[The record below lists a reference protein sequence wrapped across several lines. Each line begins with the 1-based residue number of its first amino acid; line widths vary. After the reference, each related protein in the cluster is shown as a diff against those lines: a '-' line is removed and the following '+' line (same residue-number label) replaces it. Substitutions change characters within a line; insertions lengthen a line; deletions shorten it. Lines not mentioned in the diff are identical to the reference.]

1 MSGSRGKRLPDIF
14 LSYSRSDRDVAER
27 IQARLAEEGYD
38 VFWDQ
43 NTPPGS
49 DWDTWIRERLRNS
62 RCVIV
67 LWSRTSVVSPNVR
80 HEAII
85 GRERAKLLP
94 VMVDDLSP
102 DDFPMGLFLVQAVK
116 VGRTRKSLA
125 AAWPK
130 LLEEVRAKLA
140 AQPQDAD
147 SPEPVKARPQRR
159 RRRVAI
165 ALAAAAAA
173 LLIGLLSL
181 PSLRLIL
188 DPDLPPVSPAAV
200 EAARSGEALARE
212 RVVRSAEEA
221 LTSGRRA
228 VGTSYAWLAGQ
239 LISAAPEQARAI
251 APEFFRYLP
260 SVESPEC
267 GCFITEDVP
276 HAVGNAWVMIAF
288 SRYRRPL
295 PEPFVRT
302 ILASQSREGWWPISF
317 TATRDASNAATHAT
331 AMLTVAL
338 VQARDAGTVPAAL
351 RAEVAQAIARAA
363 TWLNRGPQ
371 DGAEWSDYPNNERRV
386 ENTVFSAMAAVASR
400 LGGGGDGRAASA
412 FRRAVTTLPE
422 VTDSFPS
429 NSYVELANGER
440 FIDQYRHPT
449 SPWIGAAAAMTY
461 GGGSIGERRKLRA
474 ILREWIAT
482 DVGHE
487 RLLRQD
493 WMTGETLYL
502 RSLAFPMLIANDR
515 SS

>member
-1 MSGSRGKRLPDIF
+1 MPDIF
-14 LSYSRSDRDVAER
+14 LSYSRSDREVAER
-27 IQARLAEEGYD
+27 IQARLTSEGYD

-43 NTPPGS
+43 NTPPGT
-49 DWDTWIRERLRNS
+49 DWDTWIRDRLKES
-62 RCVIV
+62 RCVLV
-67 LWSRTSVVSPNVR
+67 LWSRSSVVSPNVR

-94 VMVDDLSP
+94 VMVDDLNP

-140 AQPQDAD
+140 AQPPDLNNAK
-147 SPEPVKARPQRR
+147 SVRPRTRARRPLL
-159 RRRVAI
+159 I
-165 ALAAAAAA
+165 WLSAAVAA
-173 LLIGLLSL
+173 LILGFLFL
-181 PSLRLIL
+181 PSMRPIL
-188 DPDLPPVSPAAV
+188 DPDFPPVPPAAV
-200 EAARSGEALARE
+200 EAARSGEALAGE

-239 LISAAPEQARAI
+239 LISAAPEQARGI

-260 SVESPEC
+260 TVESPEC
-267 GCFITEDVP
+267 GCYITEDVP
-276 HAVGNAWVMIAF
+276 HAVGNAWVAIAF

-295 PEPFVRT
+295 PERFVRT
-302 ILASQSREGWWPISF
+302 ILTSQSREGWWPISF
-317 TATRDASNAATHAT
+317 TATRDATNAATHAT
-331 AMLTVAL
+331 AMLTIAL
-338 VQARDAGTVPAAL
+338 VQARDAGIVPATL
-351 RAEVAQAIARAA
+351 RVEVDQAITRAV

-386 ENTVFSAMAAVASR
+386 ENILFSAMAVVASY
-400 LGGGGDGRAASA
+400 LGGERDGRAASA
-412 FRRAVTTLPE
+412 FRRAASTLPDL
-422 VTDSFPS
+422 TDSFPS
-429 NSYVELANGER
+429 NSYVELANGDR

-449 SPWIGAAAAMTY
+449 SPWIGAAAAMSY
-461 GGGSIGERRKLRA
+461 QGGAIGERRRLRA
-474 ILREWIAT
+474 ILRAWIAG

-487 RLLRQD
+487 SLLRQD

-502 RSLAFPMLIANDR
+502 RSIAFPVLTRGENR
-515 SS
+515 S

>member
-1 MSGSRGKRLPDIF
+1 MPDIF

-43 NTPPGS
+43 NTPPGT
-49 DWDTWIRERLRNS
+49 DWDTWIRERLRDS
-62 RCVIV
+62 RCVVV
-67 LWSRTSVVSPNVR
+67 LWSKTSVVSPNVR

-94 VMVDDLSP
+94 VMVDDLGP

-116 VGRTRKSLA
+116 IGRTRKSLA

-130 LLEEVRAKLA
+130 LLEEVRAKLSA
-140 AQPQDAD
+140 SPSGADDAKPLQP
-147 SPEPVKARPQRR
+147 RR
-159 RRRVAI
+159 RRPRR
-165 ALAAAAAA
+165 LFMWLGAAAAILLAGA
-173 LLIGLLSL
+173 LFL

-188 DPDLPPVSPAAV
+188 DPELPPVAPASI
-200 EAARSGEALARE
+200 EAARNGEALAGE

-239 LISAAPEQARAI
+239 LISAAPEQARGI

-260 SVESPEC
+260 TVESPEC
-267 GCFITEDVP
+267 GCYITEDVP

-288 SRYRRPL
+288 SRYRRPI

-317 TATRDASNAATHAT
+317 SATRDPTNAATHAT
-331 AMLTVAL
+331 ALVTIAL

-351 RAEVAQAIARAA
+351 RPEIGQAIARAV

-371 DGAEWSDYPNNERRV
+371 NGAEWSDYPNNERRV
-386 ENTVFSAMAAVASR
+386 ENIVFSAMAAVASR
-400 LGGGGDGRAASA
+400 LGGEGGGRAASA
-412 FRRAVTTLPE
+412 FRRAATTLPE

-449 SPWIGAAAAMTY
+449 SPWIGAAAAMSY
-461 GGGSIGERRKLRA
+461 RGGTIGERRRLRGILRA
-474 ILREWIAT
+474 WIAS

-502 RSLAFPMLIANDR
+502 RSLAFPMLLQNGA
-515 SS
+515 S